1 MFCFGSQGQMKTDN
15 IAIFFYLLQVD
26 FFNMPLTTETK
37 HVANN
42 DFFNELQTKPLI
54 INTSRGE
61 VIETTSLITALQ
73 QNKIS
78 GAALDALAVAVCHH
92 FQNGATSTATK
103 TKKAKG
109 WDDFIKNNPEKVKKK

>member
-1 MFCFGSQGQMKTDN
+1 M
-15 IAIFFYLLQVD
+15 
-26 FFNMPLTTETK
+26 
-37 HVANN
+37 ANN

-78 GAALDALAVAVCHH
+78 GAALDVLENEKIPTYTPIENEQLTYLAKHPKVLLTPHIAGYSHEA
-92 FQNGATSTATK
+92 FYK
-103 TKKAKG
+103 MAKVVLDKLG
-109 WDDFIKNNPEKVKKK
+109 I